1 MIITEVQTK
10 DQLVYEYN
18 MKEGL
23 ENITVNNLND
33 KKVKIINEMLRG
45 DKRLSLETINS
56 YN

>member
-23 ENITVNNLND
+23 ENITVNDLND
-33 KKVKIINEMLRG
+33 KKLKIINEMLRG

>member
-1 MIITEVQTK
+1 
-10 DQLVYEYN
+10 

-23 ENITVNNLND
+23 ENITVNDLND

>member
-23 ENITVNNLND
+23 ENITVNDLND